1 MTIFDDLSIQA
12 VEGALEFWGV
22 HPALGAA
29 LLEEFA
35 YDDNGQLMT
44 QSFLYYLIPSSHEVP
59 EIKIIKHSTPSPH
72 TFFGQKGSGE
82 SGYLGAPAA
91 ISSAINDALLPINI
105 SFLSLPIRMSLV
117 SDAIANQ
124 NE

>member
-1 MTIFDDLSIQA
+1 MEELPHGI
-12 VEGALEFWGV
+12 
-22 HPALGAA
+22 GAA

-35 YDDNGQLMT
+35 YDENGQLMT
-44 QSFLYYLIPSSHEVP
+44 QSFLDYLIPSSHEVP

-91 ISSAINDALLPINI
+91 ISSAINDALSPMNI

-124 NE
+124 KEEDDQ